1 MKDARFDS
9 LDDFIARTGVRREEL
24 ATLAEI
30 GALNAFGYD
39 RRAALWQIEK
49 AVKKEGALF
58 KKAAAHKDPA
68 IRNRKPDASPLPAMT
83 PVERVVADYEG
94 TWLTIG
100 SHPMSFRRRELA
112 MRGVLRAVDLPRGR
126 HGRRV
131 RVAGAVITRQRPGTA
146 KGFVFLTLEDETGV
160 ANIIVRPPLFA
171 EQKMTILEQP
181 FLLVEGRLQIQEG
194 VTSVKAE
201 RCHGLW
207 RTGPDVESHDFH

>member
-1 MKDARFDS
+1 MSGDRFDS

-24 ATLAEI
+24 ATLAEV

-49 AVKKEGALF
+49 AVRKEGELF
-58 KKAAAHKDPA
+58 KESGG
-68 IRNRKPDASPLPAMT
+68 KPDASPLPTMT

-94 TWLTIG
+94 TGLTIG
-100 SHPMSFRRRELA
+100 PHPMSFRRRELA

-160 ANIIVRPPLFA
+160 SNIIVRPPLFV
-171 EQKMTILEQP
+171 EQKMIILEQP
-181 FLLVEGRLQIQEG
+181 FLLIDGRLQIQDG

-201 RCHGLW
+201 RCQGLW
-207 RTGPDVESHDFH
+207 TAGPDVESHDFH

>member
-1 MKDARFDS
+1 MSGDRFDS

-24 ATLAEI
+24 ATLAEV

-49 AVKKEGALF
+49 AVRKEGELF
-58 KKAAAHKDPA
+58 KESGG
-68 IRNRKPDASPLPAMT
+68 KPDASPLPTMT

-94 TWLTIG
+94 TGLTIG
-100 SHPMSFRRRELA
+100 PHPMSFRRRELA

-160 ANIIVRPPLFA
+160 SNDHRSPATLCRAKDDHSRAAVSPDR
-171 EQKMTILEQP
+171 
-181 FLLVEGRLQIQEG
+181 
-194 VTSVKAE
+194 
-201 RCHGLW
+201 
-207 RTGPDVESHDFH
+207 RTLTDPGWCNFSQG